1 MDGKTRRMLHMVR
14 RARDF
19 ARAHPVDSAGYV
31 AALKRLEEG
40 LARADEVADRQR
52 DGQLEV
58 RGSTVRKGELTQQ
71 MRNGHLSH
79 LVHVAKVA
87 AQEVPELAEKF
98 AFKPNTRTHQAFRTA
113 ARGMAT
119 VAQGNKEVLVKY
131 GLVESV
137 LDSLIQVLDQF
148 DAAMERGAQGRR
160 AHVGASAEL
169 RNVAEELVQIVQSMD
184 GVNRLRFANDAD
196 LLAEWES
203 ASNILATPRSA
214 PAKPGSQ
221 EPPPGGEVRAA

>member
-1 MDGKTRRMLHMVR
+1 MLQMVR
-14 RARDF
+14 TARDF
-19 ARAHPVDSAGYV
+19 ARAHPVDSAGYI
-31 AALKRLEEG
+31 AALKRLEDG

-52 DGQLEV
+52 DGQLQV
-58 RGSTVRKGELTQQ
+58 RGATVRKADLTNE

-79 LVHVAKVA
+79 LVAVAKVA

-98 AFKPNTRTHQAFRTA
+98 VFKPNSRTHQAFRTA
-113 ARGMAT
+113 ARGMAAA
-119 VAQGNKEVLVKY
+119 AQSNKDVLVKY

-148 DAAMERGAQGRR
+148 DAAMERGTEGRR

-169 RNVAEELVQIVQSMD
+169 RDVAEELVQIVQSMD
-184 GVNRLRFANDAD
+184 GVNRLRFANNAD

-214 PAKPGSQ
+214 PATAGSSDT
-221 EPPPGGEVRAA
+221 PPPPASGEVRAA